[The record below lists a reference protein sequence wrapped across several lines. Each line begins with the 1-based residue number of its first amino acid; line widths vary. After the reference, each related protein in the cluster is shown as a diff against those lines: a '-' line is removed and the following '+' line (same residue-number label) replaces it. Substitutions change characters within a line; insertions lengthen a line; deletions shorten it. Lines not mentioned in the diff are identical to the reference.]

1 METPQSY
8 GNYVPKPSV
17 TENNLSAKH
26 GSTRANHYQYVS
38 SKPRQKATFVEI
50 ISKEAFV
57 DL

>member
-1 METPQSY
+1 MESPQSY
-8 GNYVPKPSV
+8 GNDVMEPSV
-17 TENNLSAKH
+17 TENTLSAKH

-50 ISKEAFV
+50 ISKEAFI